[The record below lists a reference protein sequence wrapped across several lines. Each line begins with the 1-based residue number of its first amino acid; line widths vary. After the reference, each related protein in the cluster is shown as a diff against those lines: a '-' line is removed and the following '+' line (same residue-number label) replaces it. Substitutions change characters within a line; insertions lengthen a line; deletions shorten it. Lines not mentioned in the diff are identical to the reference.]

1 MASSH
6 ETSVPKWNPPSAAAS
21 GDRARQ
27 GRHQQRTGSLAKAL
41 DGRQQQQQ
49 RQVGDNMHRLL
60 QEVAGSSDLLKDCI
74 RAREALGTAKLR
86 ILRDRDEAR
95 KVSRITRSP
104 SAILLHGG
112 SWEDCGWDDDDDV
125 RAGKNVAGVPG
136 DDGEESPAMAAA
148 LPLAQE
154 FADKMVELASVV
166 PGLSRSLVELT
177 AATTSTSVDGHN
189 TPSADTAGKGGG
201 LAQPPSPSAD
211 FDYVQEVIK
220 VAPPVLARLLSFEHL
235 RASET
240 TGRDLVQALVN
251 LYVGVRSP
259 GLGSAVSQQASR
271 GSSATSLL
279 PASSRDS
286 FIHKT
291 PAPAAGASTP
301 SSAGSHA
308 SSRASMSASIDT
320 STAPSTV
327 SPAGTSGATMS
338 VSGASAT
345 SISQAHHREKLAKK
359 AASWVASILKQAVA
373 PKVYGGKL
381 VRSKG
386 LDELLGRRGVTAAH
400 HDRAVQAELLK
411 NTEVLLGLTAEGLR
425 SKRKANKRSIG
436 LSDQGVPPAYIPNNK
451 SHINMNS
458 INNNGSGPKERPSR
472 KRPRPAFTSAS
483 SRATPK
489 ASPARLGA
497 TMTTAGAGQQSLA
510 AGTPD
515 CCVNPS
521 HNTSV
526 PGFPVEAGAGASRL
540 FRDEGGFLLE
550 ACEEDNGLGLGSART
565 EGPPELLLE
574 HTVRALSVMLVPMGG
589 GSQLPSQLLHA
600 CLQQDAYHLLA
611 GPIRSGKASSQVG
624 RESPFLIPNSD
635 HRGFASLSASAAPQQ
650 LMSPEKQQGRQE
662 FRSGVQPLPLPPAS
676 LLLPKDH
683 SPALSE
689 WEERVQGCLSTL
701 KSRPLLCPDDLLSST
716 GAAPSLP
723 SEVCVRGGM
732 AREGRS
738 MSVDA
743 TKGRNNNRG
752 FPLSEACL
760 LVGLNVVEEAVLG
773 RGGEA
778 AAGLLRAFRTVR
790 NNGGGG
796 GNYQD
801 HALAGG
807 GRGHAEGGEFSLFVA
822 VLGQAPSGCVTAMLD
837 ALFWALKDLAKRF
850 GGGKESH
857 QCEDNVFSS
866 TTAMSLPTFRRPFES
881 ELWLLVLGYRHW
893 VMVAMVHIFST
904 DSCPS
909 CVAGGTDADIKERSQ
924 RQSSA
929 VWLLAWYACGGYTQ
943 PPHANFSEMEEAVR
957 QMTTCLTECSERV
970 NISAKPPTEEENSSS
985 AEALKTGDA
994 TSASPVSAGVQVAMA
1009 LKAAGEAGQG
1019 VTGEIFSPCLA
1030 VAWLLTSRLAVCN
1043 CEIVLGSS
1051 VLRQEDLDGAF
1062 RMATVTS
1069 TWTSA
1074 EESVHTRR
1082 SCCLESIL
1090 QGLAALEDL
1099 VWLCSVRPPMSHVH
1113 QGQHL
1118 RALLKR
1124 TKAWVSG
1131 LVSNTC
1137 LQGEDGVSKT
1147 PVAADHLCGDQSL
1160 VDLVDFR
1167 SRKDAISQRL
1177 GQLLA
1182 GL

>member
-1 MASSH
+1 MLDLHFIERVVGFKSSGPRGFSSRLRTDGAGITNKMASSH

-112 SWEDCGWDDDDDV
+112 SWEDCGWDDDDDI

-177 AATTSTSVDGHN
+177 AATTSTSVDGHS

-201 LAQPPSPSAD
+201 LTQPPLPSAD

-259 GLGSAVSQQASR
+259 GLGSAVSQ
-271 GSSATSLL
+271 
-279 PASSRDS
+279 
-286 FIHKT
+286 
-291 PAPAAGASTP
+291 
-301 SSAGSHA
+301 
-308 SSRASMSASIDT
+308 
-320 STAPSTV
+320 
-327 SPAGTSGATMS
+327 
-338 VSGASAT
+338 
-345 SISQAHHREKLAKK
+345 
-359 AASWVASILKQAVA
+359 
-373 PKVYGGKL
+373 VYGGKL

-436 LSDQGVPPAYIPNNK
+436 LSDQCVPSAYIPNNK
-451 SHINMNS
+451 SHINISS
-458 INNNGSGPKERPSR
+458 INNNGSGPQERPSR

-515 CCVNPS
+515 CCVNPT

-526 PGFPVEAGAGASRL
+526 PGFPVEAGAGTSRL

-550 ACEEDNGLGLGSART
+550 ACEEDMGLGLRSPKT

-574 HTVRALSVMLVPMGG
+574 HTVRALSAMLVPMGG

-624 RESPFLIPNSD
+624 REPPFLIPNND
-635 HRGFASLSASAAPQQ
+635 HRGSASLSASAAPQQ

-701 KSRPLLCPDDLLSST
+701 ESRPLLCPDALLRAT

-738 MSVDA
+738 VSVDA
-743 TKGRNNNRG
+743 AKGRNNNRG

-760 LVGLNVVEEAVLG
+760 FVGLDVVEEAVLG

-796 GNYQD
+796 GSYQD

-822 VLGQAPSGCVTAMLD
+822 VLGQ
-837 ALFWALKDLAKRF
+837 
-850 GGGKESH
+850 ESH

-904 DSCPS
+904 DSSSP
-909 CVAGGTDADIKERSQ
+909 CVAGDTDAGIKERRQ

-929 VWLLAWYACGGYTQ
+929 VWLLAWYACGGYTK

-970 NISAKPPTEEENSSS
+970 NISAKPPTEDENSSS
-985 AEALKTGDA
+985 AEAFKTGDA

-1019 VTGEIFSPCLA
+1019 LMGEIFSPCLA

-1062 RMATVTS
+1062 RTATVTS

-1074 EESVHTRR
+1074 EESTHKRR

-1099 VWLCSVRPPMSHVH
+1099 VWLCTMRPPMSHVH

-1131 LVSNTC
+1131 LLGNTC
-1137 LQGEDGVSKT
+1137 LQGEGGVSKT